1 MYKIQ
6 ENGKNMWLVQEPIE
20 QLNYTYADY
29 LRWTIEER
37 VELIKGQILKLSAPN
52 RMHQSVSGNLYYAI
66 RKYLNSQP
74 CKVFAAPFDVRL
86 PTKKNGNKDTKISTV
101 VQPDISVICN
111 AEKLDEKGCIGAPDL
126 VIEILSPGNST
137 KEVKLKYGIY
147 EEAGVKEYWIVQP
160 DYQNI
165 ITYTLNKSTQKFE
178 GGKINVVNDT
188 INSYAIEGLLVKV
201 TDVFDNL

>member
-52 RMHQSVSGNLYYAI
+52 RIHQSVSGNLYYAI